1 MTRKVWLVTGASTG
15 LGLATVE
22 ELLKTGYQVAATTR
36 SIPRLVQNLG
46 DIDKTNLLPLEVDL
60 TNDDNIKGAIIQ
72 TIAKFGQL
80 DVLMNNAGYAIVG
93 ALEELSHDE
102 IRRQFQINLFSAWT
116 AIQAAL
122 PHFRSRGTGYILNI
136 SSIVGLNGYPALGL
150 YGATK
155 AAMIALTDGLNI
167 ECTRFGIKAT
177 SVLPGGFPTNFQN
190 AVERVQT
197 RIEAYEPMYEKR
209 RLEPPPAPGNSIL
222 AAKLFIQLAEN
233 PNPPGRI
240 LVGSDAVSDGTG
252 KLDFVVKEA
261 QEWRAAGLST
271 DDPAYTAG

>member
-1 MTRKVWLVTGASTG
+1 VWLITGASTG

-36 SIPRLVQNLG
+36 SIPRLLQNLG
-46 DIDKTNLLPLEVDL
+46 DIDKANLLPLEVDL
-60 TNDDNIKGAIIQ
+60 TNDDSIKGAVTE
-72 TIAKFGQL
+72 TIAKFGEL
-80 DVLMNNAGYAIVG
+80 DVLMNNAGYGVVG

-102 IRRQFQINLFSAWT
+102 LRRQFQINLFSAWT

-122 PHFRSRGTGYILNI
+122 PHFRSRQNGYILNI
-136 SSIVGLNGYPALGL
+136 ASIVGLCGYPALSA

-167 ECTRFGIKAT
+167 ECTTFGIKAT

-197 RIEAYEPMYEKR
+197 RIDAYEPMYEKR
-209 RLEPPPAPGNSIL
+209 RLQPPPAPGSSAL

-240 LVGSDAVSDGTG
+240 LVGSDAVADGTA

-261 QEWRAAGLST
+261 QQWRAAGLST
-271 DDPAYTAG
+271 DEPVAKAG